1 MKKSFVFPGQGSQ
14 KVGMG
19 KQLYDSFRVAKDV
32 FDEVDDSL
40 SKKLSNIIFNGP
52 QEELTLTEN
61 AQPAIMAVSMAVMN
75 VLEKDF

>member
-19 KQLYDSFRVAKDV
+19 KELYDSFRVAKDV
-32 FDEVDDSL
+32 FDEVDESL

-52 QEELTLTEN
+52 QEELTLTEMLS
-61 AQPAIMAVSMAVMN
+61 QQ
-75 VLEKDF
+75 